1 MKKFLVALLF
11 ALCGA
16 APLFAA
22 DVADV
27 EAVIVKDCELAA
39 KGDFLGAAARW
50 TSDYQEVNPDGT
62 FSHAQVKRSF
72 LALDGKHPEEF
83 LITWFMYHSGGR
95 EPNPREMEEIRED
108 LRDPECAKVYPAM
121 AKQFAEQLKRSAARQ
136 LETMKFVSVKV
147 DGDRA
152 TAILTYR
159 QAMGGREIP
168 ARETLSLRKIDGTWR
183 IARRVIEIDSAGR
196 SA

>member
-1 MKKFLVALLF
+1 MKKFLAVLLVALF
-11 ALCGA
+11 GA
-16 APLFAA
+16 VPLFAD

-27 EAVIVKDCELAA
+27 KAVIVKDCELAA

-50 TSDYQEVNPDGT
+50 TPDYQEVNPEVT
-62 FSHAQVKRSF
+62 LSYAQVKRSF

-83 LITWFMYHSGGR
+83 LITSFIHDESRGR
-95 EPNPREMEEIRED
+95 EPNQQDMEEIRKE
-108 LRDPECAKVYPAM
+108 LRDPEFAEAYPTE

-152 TAILTYR
+152 TVILTYQ
-159 QAMGGREIP
+159 QAMGRREIP
-168 ARETLSLRKIDGTWR
+168 ARETLSLRKIDGAWR
-183 IARRVIEIDSAGR
+183 IARRIIDKD
-196 SA
+196 

>member
-1 MKKFLVALLF
+1 MKKFLFSLLV
-11 ALCGA
+11 ALCGFV
-16 APLFAA
+16 PLFAD
-22 DVADV
+22 DVAEV
-27 EAVIVKDCELAA
+27 KMVIVKDCELAA

-95 EPNPREMEEIRED
+95 EPKPQEMEEIRKD
-108 LRDPECAKVYPAM
+108 LRDPEFAEAYPTA
-121 AKQFAEQLKRSAARQ
+121 AKQFTEQLKRSAARQ

-152 TAILTYR
+152 TAVLTYR
-159 QAMGGREIP
+159 QAMGNREIP

-183 IARRVIEIDSAGR
+183 IARRSIMVDSAGR
-196 SA
+196 FK